1 MVSFNSVHIANPTI
15 PYIPK
20 LWCCLN
26 NLLCTQNTLHTY
38 YNTVA
43 GLSSPKSVR
52 TFHFQKVPFAI
63 GFFKKSF
70 CSEKLNTNFFDVL
83 VSLKEYVTRECLLF
97 LEPYFTENLPREKKK
112 GSLVFIVCLGK
123 GWFFFFLKT
132 CSPGSPTANKGQVSF
147 FTVIGVG
154 LELKSQLSP
163 SLRSYCGIYSNHPS
177 CLPATQLNGTP
188 KKYLSRE
195 KATTYFL
202 NSHCF
207 YSSTWKYLFF
217 EKKNNKTHPAVT
229 TIHIPITTKVLEAT
243 WLTFALESVQKS
255 IIYPLKQWKMWVS
268 GKLAAGLRDFWEPNV
283 LSEWTVGSSAPIQ
296 LRRNLQR
303 LLFTLTIWHA
313 GNSPLVEVVV
323 VLTQSKRGINSWLQR
338 FTHPPLLVLQESW
351 SPKQPWTLEEEGR
364 WKLHQELKNEEKPNT
379 LLWCR

>member
-43 GLSSPKSVR
+43 GLSSPKSVW

-123 GWFFFFLKT
+123 GWFFFFFKDLQ
-132 CSPGSPTANKGQVSF
+132 SGQSHSKQRAGIIF
-147 FTVIGVG
+147 
-154 LELKSQLSP
+154 
-163 SLRSYCGIYSNHPS
+163 YCDWRWAG
-177 CLPATQLNGTP
+177 A
-188 KKYLSRE
+188 E
-195 KATTYFL
+195 
-202 NSHCF
+202 
-207 YSSTWKYLFF
+207 
-217 EKKNNKTHPAVT
+217 
-229 TIHIPITTKVLEAT
+229 ITT
-243 WLTFALESVQKS
+243 FSISQK
-255 IIYPLKQWKMWVS
+255 LLW
-268 GKLAAGLRDFWEPNV
+268 
-283 LSEWTVGSSAPIQ
+283 
-296 LRRNLQR
+296 NLQ
-303 LLFTLTIWHA
+303 
-313 GNSPLVEVVV
+313 
-323 VLTQSKRGINSWLQR
+323 
-338 FTHPPLLVLQESW
+338 
-351 SPKQPWTLEEEGR
+351 
-364 WKLHQELKNEEKPNT
+364 
-379 LLWCR
+379 